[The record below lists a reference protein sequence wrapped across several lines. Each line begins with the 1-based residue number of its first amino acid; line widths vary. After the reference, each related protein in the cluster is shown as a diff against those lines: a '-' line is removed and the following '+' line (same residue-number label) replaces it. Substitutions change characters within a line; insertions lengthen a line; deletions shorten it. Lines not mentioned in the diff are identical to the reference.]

1 MSPPKEIDSLAHVR
15 VVINELIRSKY
26 RSVELFAH
34 EHGLNQSGLSRFLR
48 GDRGLNLHTFLRI
61 AEALEVDLGPFVSL
75 TPKTKVADK
84 KVPYNAT
91 SVRRSRVSV
100 LLTETKSIEIKRDS
114 NDKNPLVLTLT

>member
-1 MSPPKEIDSLAHVR
+1 MSSSKEIDTLTHVR
-15 VVINELIRSKY
+15 EVINDLIHSKY

-48 GDRGLNLHTFLRI
+48 GERGLNLDTFLRI
-61 AEALEVDLGPFVSL
+61 AEALDVDLGPFVSR

-84 KVPYNAT
+84 KVLYSVTP
-91 SVRRSRVSV
+91 VRRSRVSV

-114 NDKNPLVLTLT
+114 NDKNPLVLTLA